1 MPARSLASRASGVPT
16 YVDGGAQV
24 CLITEDTARR
34 LQLKIN
40 RKHAY
45 NITMEN
51 NAVVRCVGVVEQVE
65 LYLLSFGGFAYH
77 AYKAK
82 GFSTNTWKNMVNGYK
97 SKPRLALWGIRIIH

>member
-24 CLITEDTARR
+24 CLITEDTARI

-51 NAVVRCVGVVEQVE
+51 NAVVRCVGVPEQVD
-65 LYLLSFGGFAYH
+65 LYVLVLGQQVLVDLHVMPARPRAYPLIL
-77 AYKAK
+77 
-82 GFSTNTWKNMVNGYK
+82 G
-97 SKPRLALWGIRIIH
+97 